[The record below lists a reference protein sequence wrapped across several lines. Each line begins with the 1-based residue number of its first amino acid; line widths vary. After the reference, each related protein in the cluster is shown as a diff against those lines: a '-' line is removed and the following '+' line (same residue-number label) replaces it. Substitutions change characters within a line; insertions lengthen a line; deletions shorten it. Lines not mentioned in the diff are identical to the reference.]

1 MKLVKSILT
10 KNPCYTAGRKITVKG
25 LMLHSVGCPQPKA
38 SVFINSWNSASY
50 TAACV
55 HGFIDGNDGT
65 VYQTLPWNHRGWH
78 CGSGSNASGNNTHIG
93 VEMCE
98 PACIKYTSG
107 ANFVCSDTAAAK
119 AVAKRTYEAAVELF
133 AYLCK
138 QYDLN
143 PTADGVII
151 SHKEGHS
158 RGIASNHGDPEHLWK
173 QLGMGYTMDGF
184 RKAVKAA
191 MEGSSASSDTP
202 SGNTQAKE
210 FTSLTEE
217 QVIAKVGP
225 LFTADQK
232 KNGILASVSL
242 AQFILE
248 SGYGKS
254 ELAKNANNCFG
265 MKKSLSGNTWS
276 GSAWDGTSVYTK
288 ETKEQNADGSYA
300 TVTAEFRK
308 YACVEDSIAD
318 HSAYLL
324 GAKNG
329 SKLRYDGI
337 AGMTDY
343 KAVAQLIKDGG
354 YATSLT
360 YVENLCSII
369 ERWNLT
375 RYDATSSGTDSAEAN
390 TNFPVVPFLVKII
403 VSDLNYRSEPSMDGA
418 VKGQTGKGT
427 FTITKLSGSWGY
439 LKSGAGW
446 IYLANPAYC
455 TIGSTVRDNGAS
467 GNGMANADLPFLVKI
482 SISDLNIR
490 TGAGTN
496 YAKTGK
502 YTGKGV
508 FTITEVKSGIGSTL
522 GWGKLKSGAG
532 WVALDYCE
540 KV

>member
-1 MKLVKSILT
+1 MKLVTSILT

-38 SVFINSWNSASY
+38 SVFINSWNRASY
-50 TAACV
+50 DSACV

-78 CGSGSNASGNNTHIG
+78 CGSGSRGSGNNTHIG

-107 ANFVCSDTAAAK
+107 SNFTCSDKAAAK

-133 AYLCK
+133 AMLCK
-138 QYDLN
+138 QYGLN
-143 PTADGVII
+143 PTADGVIL

-158 RGIASNHGDPEHLWK
+158 RGIASNHGDPEHLWT

-184 RKAVKAA
+184 RRAVKAK
-191 MEGSSASSDTP
+191 MDGGGSST
-202 SGNTQAKE
+202 SGLQAV
-210 FTSLTEE
+210 SLKNLSEAD
-217 QVIAKVGP
+217 VVAKVGP
-225 LFTADQK
+225 LCTADQK
-232 KNGILASVSL
+232 ASGILASVSL

-254 ELAKNANNCFG
+254 ELAQNANNCFG
-265 MKKSLSGNTWS
+265 MKKSLSGNTWG
-276 GSAWDGTSVYTK
+276 GSTWDGISVYTK
-288 ETKEQNADGSYA
+288 KTQEYENGAYV
-300 TVTAEFRK
+300 TVTADFRK
-308 YACVEDSIAD
+308 YPSVEKSIAD
-318 HSAYLL
+318 PSAYLL

-329 SKLRYDGI
+329 TKLRYDGLKECK
-337 AGMTDY
+337 DY
-343 KAVAQLIKDGG
+343 RKAVQIIKDGG
-354 YATSLT
+354 YATSPT

-375 RYDATSSGTDSAEAN
+375 QYDAAPGSAPAGNNTS
-390 TNFPVVPFLVKII
+390 FPAVPFLVKVI
-403 VSDLNYRSEPSMDGA
+403 VSDLNYRDQPSMDGA

-427 FTITKLSGSWGY
+427 FTITKVSGSWGH

-446 IYLANPAYC
+446 IYLGNPAYC
-455 TIGSTVRDNGAS
+455 TVGSTVADSGAS
-467 GNGMANADLPFLVKI
+467 GNGTANADVPFLVKV
-482 SISDLNIR
+482 SITDLNIR
-490 TGAGTN
+490 KGPGTN
-496 YAKTGK
+496 YGKTGK

-508 FTITEVKSGIGSTL
+508 FTITEVKSGQGSDA

-532 WVALDYCE
+532 WIALDHCT